1 MPASALAIGRF
12 CTYNY
17 TNINKGITFKILH
30 ITSDRRTGQFIGGCG
45 IGLYT
50 NVYVAFRRRYGI
62 RLRIFSYLCNEQ
74 TTKHIYLMKKT
85 VMAAMLLKRF
95 KFLFVTV
102 ALLLFVSAVPDKT
115 TTIFI
120 IGDSTAANK
129 DISGGKQERGWG
141 MVLQSYFDD
150 NIVVDNRALNGR
162 SSLSFINEGH
172 WDKVLQSMKP
182 GDYVIIQFGHNDEK
196 PQPQRH
202 TDPGSTFDYNLAKFV
217 RETREHGGIP
227 VLMNCVVRR
236 NFFVTVPENDDDE
249 KLRTQ
254 TFKDGVKMVEG
265 DTLIDTHGL
274 YRVAPRDVARR
285 MNVHFVD
292 ANQITHDLEQGLGT
306 EASKRLHMWFLPG
319 TEPSEPKGKQDNT
332 HYCVYGAHQVARLL
346 ADALCEEVPVLK
358 KYRTDADFTVD
369 RLGRGQYLSLDDAV
383 AAAKASSKAEV
394 TIQILGGEWDKPQL
408 PKKTNIKFILRQ
420 GASLK

>member
-1 MPASALAIGRF
+1 M
-12 CTYNY
+12 
-17 TNINKGITFKILH
+17 
-30 ITSDRRTGQFIGGCG
+30 
-45 IGLYT
+45 
-50 NVYVAFRRRYGI
+50 
-62 RLRIFSYLCNEQ
+62 
-74 TTKHIYLMKKT
+74 
-85 VMAAMLLKRF
+85 KRF
-95 KFLFVTV
+95 KYLFVTF
-102 ALLLFVSAVPDKT
+102 ALLLFASALPEKT

-129 DISGGKQERGWG
+129 DISKGKLERGWG

-150 NIVVDNRALNGR
+150 NIRVDNRALNGR
-162 SSLSFINEGH
+162 SSLSFINEGR
-172 WDKVLQSMKP
+172 WDAVLKSMKP

-196 PQPQRH
+196 PKADRH

-236 NFFVTVPENDDDE
+236 NFFVKAPEIDDDE

-274 YRVAPRDVARR
+274 YRVAPRDVAQR

-306 EASKRLHMWFLPG
+306 EASKKLHMWFLPG

-332 HYCVYGAHQVARLL
+332 HYSVYGAHVVARLL
-346 ADALCEEVPVLK
+346 ADALCQEVPVLK
-358 KYRTDADFTVD
+358 KYRCDADYTVD
-369 RLGRGQYLSLDDAV
+369 RNGRGQYLTLDDAL
-383 AAAKASSKAEV
+383 AAAKADAKADA

-408 PKKTNIKFILRQ
+408 PKKSKIKFILRQ
-420 GASLK
+420 NASWK